1 MLSSAAIFVDT
12 IAQTTHSQS
21 CRQCEVPIKASDSG
35 LQKGAFGGPKQL
47 FFLRPRKAKVR
58 ELLPGPSSCSWSTWQ
73 RPTGIKFQEK
83 KERAAAEPSAILIR
97 AVGGKKQW
105 KCRLWFYQGRHYPPE
120 SKQQDGRDFN

>member
-47 FFLRPRKAKVR
+47 FFLRPRKAKMR

-73 RPTGIKFQEK
+73 RPTGIKFQE

-120 SKQQDGRDFN
+120 SKQQDGGDFN